1 MKRLIAC
8 MLALIMVLSMAAC
21 AQQEQPQEPVS
32 TVATKP
38 APEPV
43 APVQKVIHIL
53 VPENGEGWLAKTAA
67 TAVEAAE
74 TIKAAGKY
82 QVVVSSYADANAQ
95 MKLLEDLAAQSTKD
109 GSLGVVL
116 MPAAAEMEGVLGKL
130 LEANVSYALADTIP
144 QAAAAA
150 SVTNVSCDQRA
161 IGAAAAAYLV
171 QNGLTEDQS
180 VVIVQGNSEKEA
192 QRTEGFRL
200 YLQGKLAH
208 EGAVIETPWETLNNI
223 VYSEMQGT
231 TMQSAQDYFTTYMG
245 DWDHADI
252 KYLAAWDDAY
262 AMGILKALEG
272 ESIDGEIKEE
282 FLEGQ
287 PVLVSCGGSQ
297 AMLDVLTG
305 AANDPNAAAF
315 ESIRT
320 AVLPADI
327 LKIAAEAMAA
337 NFDGTVVPH
346 ENVLPVVWV
355 SAENAS
361 QYQGY

>member
-8 MLALIMVLSMAAC
+8 ILALMLVLGMVAC
-21 AQQEQPQEPVS
+21 AQQEQPQESAP
-32 TVATKP
+32 AAETKP
-38 APEPV
+38 APEPIKP
-43 APVQKVIHIL
+43 AQKVIHIL

-67 TAVEAAE
+67 TAVAAGE

-82 QVVVSSYADANAQ
+82 QVVVSSYVDANTQ
-95 MKLLEDLAAQSTKD
+95 IKLLEDLAAQSTKD

-116 MPAAAEMEGVLGKL
+116 MPATRDMEAVLGKL
-130 LEANVSYALADTIP
+130 LEANVSYALAGTIP
-144 QAAAAA
+144 EAAAAA

-161 IGAAAAAYLV
+161 IGAAAAAFLV
-171 QNGLTEDQS
+171 QNGLTEDQN
-180 VVIVQGNSEKEA
+180 VVIVQGLSENET

-208 EGAVIETPWETLNNI
+208 EGAMIETPWESLNNI

-231 TMQSAQDYFTTYMG
+231 TMQSAQDYFTTYME

-252 KYLAAWDDAY
+252 KYLAAWEDSY

-272 ESIDGEIKEE
+272 ETIDADIKAE
-282 FLEGQ
+282 FLEGK
-287 PVLVSCGGSQ
+287 PVLISCGGSQ

-305 AANDPNAAAF
+305 VANDPNAAAF

-320 AVLPADI
+320 AVLPVDV

-346 ENVLPVVWV
+346 ENVLPVAWA